1 MREITLQEVLDAREA
16 RAERQRRLL
25 AQWGQP
31 LLSCTLNI
39 AGPVKRSALGDFL
52 FRETL
57 RALEGALGDRLLHRE
72 ALAAGLVL
80 GDGLRCLPAGLEP
93 VGDGS
98 SCLVTLREGKYHQVK
113 RMLAARGKPVL
124 VLHRLSMGPLTL
136 DESLKPGDWRLLTA
150 GERDKLM
157 RTEPSP

>member
-52 FRETL
+52 FR
-57 RALEGALGDRLLHRE
+57 GI
-72 ALAAGLVL
+72 
-80 GDGLRCLPAGLEP
+80 
-93 VGDGS
+93 
-98 SCLVTLREGKYHQVK
+98 
-113 RMLAARGKPVL
+113 
-124 VLHRLSMGPLTL
+124 
-136 DESLKPGDWRLLTA
+136 
-150 GERDKLM
+150 
-157 RTEPSP
+157 

>member
-1 MREITLQEVLDAREA
+1 MRESTLQEVLDAREA

-57 RALEGALGDRLLHRE
+57 QALEGALGDRLLLSIKHIT
-72 ALAAGLVL
+72 
-80 GDGLRCLPAGLEP
+80 RC
-93 VGDGS
+93 
-98 SCLVTLREGKYHQVK
+98 R
-113 RMLAARGKPVL
+113 R
-124 VLHRLSMGPLTL
+124 
-136 DESLKPGDWRLLTA
+136 
-150 GERDKLM
+150 
-157 RTEPSP
+157 

>member
-72 ALAAGLVL
+72 TLAAETGPEALLV
-80 GDGLRCLPAGLEP
+80 CALPAEAVKALGESLEDAGP
-93 VGDGS
+93 
-98 SCLVTLREGKYHQVK
+98 
-113 RMLAARGKPVL
+113 A
-124 VLHRLSMGPLTL
+124 GPL
-136 DESLKPGDWRLLTA
+136 SRRCCSVMWR
-150 GERDKLM
+150 
-157 RTEPSP
+157 P